1 MKGHLG
7 QMMNGD
13 SRCVTIS
20 LMWHANAVR
29 SSSSTVGVGIII
41 RDSLRLVAAV
51 METTILCCGDM
62 LQIHVEAC
70 QLGIKFAFDMG
81 FRRLEVDL
89 GCLDFLRLIQQGPPC
104 LSHIGV
110 LVDDLCGWVPKFS
123 DLIQKSCNKT
133 ALVLTTEAVSSI
145 SLQVWLED
153 QPDCISLLVQA
164 DVL

>member
-1 MKGHLG
+1 MSSLYEKASGSDDEWG
-7 QMMNGD
+7 QQMCYYKLNVA
-13 SRCVTIS
+13 CKCC
-20 LMWHANAVR
+20 

-62 LQIHVEAC
+62 LQIQVEAC

-145 SLQVWLED
+145 SLQV
-153 QPDCISLLVQA
+153 
-164 DVL
+164 